1 MNDIGV
7 VLDRARRGDSEHSA
21 AIERYLKNFRHIILR
36 GAGKFGTAFGTFL
49 IAVGI
54 PPEHL
59 CYWDNRASE
68 LGKVNGVQVL
78 MPFSSEFNRESTLII
93 NCIPN
98 GSLSGSVGEQ
108 EFLER
113 GYHRYLSGMALFEAL
128 MCALKPGTE
137 FDASVC
143 LNTTFCNWCACQRLP
158 SLLKQHCMEEH
169 SIQEGELIWPVA
181 TFVLNQKCTLECRH
195 CGQYIN
201 HYRPEDRVNFPLER
215 IKADIDRI
223 FAAVDAIGYVSLIGG
238 EPFLHP
244 DLIEIVE
251 HVLTKPNFGV
261 IGITTNG
268 ICSIDL
274 RQLEKLNN
282 GRTRLIFSDYTRAL
296 SDKQREL
303 FAKNVKLAE
312 ESGISYTVG
321 EPLWSTPASLRKL
334 ELPQTSKDAMKKG
347 CNSLISC
354 KTIQNGVYYPC
365 STTAGIGS
373 HNLAEY
379 PHDWVRLDAAGSVG
393 ELRKKILR
401 VNGRQHYE
409 SCDHCGEGGELLP
422 MPGEQGGCDRYW
434 DSKEHRD

>member
-1 MNDIGV
+1 MNDIGAL
-7 VLDRARRGDSEHSA
+7 LDRARKGDKDNSA
-21 AIERYLKNFRHIILR
+21 EINRYLKNFRHVVLR
-36 GAGKFGTAFGTFL
+36 GAGKFGTAFGAFL
-49 IAVGI
+49 IASGMS
-54 PPEHL
+54 PKQL
-59 CYWDNRASE
+59 CYWDNRALE
-68 LGKVNGVQVL
+68 LGEVNGVKVL
-78 MPFSSEFNRESTLII
+78 PPFSSELDRESTLII

-108 EFLER
+108 EFQAR
-113 GYHRYLSGMALFEAL
+113 GYQHYLSGMALFEAL
-128 MCALKPGTE
+128 MCALKSGAE

-158 SLLKQHCMEEH
+158 SLLKQHCIKEH
-169 SIQEGELIWPVA
+169 PIQKGELIWPVA

-201 HYRPEDRVNFPLER
+201 HYRPEARVNFPLER
-215 IKADIDRI
+215 IKTDIDRI

-244 DLIEIVE
+244 GLIEIVQ

-261 IGITTNG
+261 IGVTTNG
-268 ICSIDL
+268 ICSMNKW
-274 RQLEKLNN
+274 QLHQLNN

-296 SDKQREL
+296 SDKQRDL
-303 FAKNVKLAE
+303 FVNNVKLAA

-334 ELPQTSKDAMKKG
+334 DLPQTSKDAMKKG

-379 PHDWVRLDAAGSVG
+379 SQDWVSIDETSCDE
-393 ELRKKILR
+393 ELREKILQ
-401 VNGRQHYE
+401 VNGRQHFE
-409 SCDHCGEGGELLP
+409 SCDHCGEGGELLQ
-422 MPGEQGGCDRYW
+422 MPGEQGVCDRYW
-434 DSKEHRD
+434 DSKGHRD